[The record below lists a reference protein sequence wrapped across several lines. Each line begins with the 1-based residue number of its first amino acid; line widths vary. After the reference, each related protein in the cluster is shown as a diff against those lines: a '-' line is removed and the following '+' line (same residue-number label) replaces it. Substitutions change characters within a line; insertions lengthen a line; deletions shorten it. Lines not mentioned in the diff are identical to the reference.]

1 MIYSAVLSTFH
12 TPFRRRRVAKRP
24 QIPYSVVMT
33 SQTVPPIAKRFRGFL
48 PVVVDVE
55 TAGFNPQTDAL
66 LEIAAV
72 TLHMTEA
79 GRLERQQTHACHV
92 QPFPGANLD
101 PAALAFTGIDPH
113 HPFRDALPEQV
124 VLQRIFQPIRKAVRD
139 SGCSRAILVGHNPW
153 FDLAFINAAAQR
165 TGIKRNP
172 FHPFSAFDTA
182 TLGGLAFGQTVL
194 ARAAQAAG
202 IPWDSNEAH
211 SAIYDAEQTAE
222 LFCRVVNLWEALQFK
237 EDDEFIAGIES
248 N

>member
-1 MIYSAVLSTFH
+1 MAHHDTF
-12 TPFRRRRVAKRP
+12 
-24 QIPYSVVMT
+24 S
-33 SQTVPPIAKRFRGFL
+33 IANRFRGFL

-72 TLHMTEA
+72 TLYMDDS
-79 GRLERQQTHACHV
+79 GRLQRQQTFAHHV

-113 HPFRDALPEQV
+113 HPFRDALPEHD
-124 VLQRIFQPIRKAVRD
+124 VLKRIFQPVRKAVRD
-139 SGCSRAILVGHNPW
+139 SGCTRAILVGHNPW
-153 FDLAFINAAAQR
+153 FDLAFINAAVQR
-165 TGIKRNP
+165 TAIKRNP

-194 ARAAQAAG
+194 SRAAQAAG
-202 IPWDSNEAH
+202 MSWDAQEAH

-222 LFCRVVNLWEALQFK
+222 LFCRVVNLWAALK
-237 EDDEFIAGIES
+237 VKGGEPFIEET
-248 N
+248 

>member
-1 MIYSAVLSTFH
+1 
-12 TPFRRRRVAKRP
+12 
-24 QIPYSVVMT
+24 MT
-33 SQTVPPIAKRFRGFL
+33 SHNAFSIAERFRGFL
-48 PVVVDVE
+48 PVAVDVE
-55 TAGFNPQTDAL
+55 TAGFNSETDAL

-72 TLHMTEA
+72 ILRMNQS
-79 GRLERQQTHACHV
+79 GRLERHQTIACHV
-92 QPFPGANLD
+92 QPFAGANLD

-113 HPFRDALPEQV
+113 HPFRDALPERE
-124 VLQRIFQPIRKAVRD
+124 VLQRIFQPIRKAIRD

-153 FDLAFINAAAQR
+153 FDLSFINAATRR

-202 IPWDSNEAH
+202 IPWDKLEAH

-222 LFCRVVNLWEALQFK
+222 LFCRVVNLWEALQAK
-237 EDDEFIAGIES
+237 EAETLFAKIES
-248 N
+248 S